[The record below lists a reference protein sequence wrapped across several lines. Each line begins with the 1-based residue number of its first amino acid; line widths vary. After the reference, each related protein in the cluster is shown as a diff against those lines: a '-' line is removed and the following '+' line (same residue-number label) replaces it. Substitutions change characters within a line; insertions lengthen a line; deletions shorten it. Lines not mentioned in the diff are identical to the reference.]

1 MSPGLFLHVVSAQ
14 ARTNLS
20 YRVDFW
26 INTLLGFLAEFG
38 VQLFLAIALFAES
51 GSSRIGGFTQAD
63 LVIYYVAVLLIAKIV
78 RGPQFSGTI
87 SQDIYDGG
95 LTRYLLFPSPYFRF
109 KYAQHL
115 GGLLPLCLQAI
126 LFGLTAWLVLDPVD
140 SFRITPLTILGCLV
154 ATFAANALYFV
165 IKLPLDLVAFWQDN
179 VWSLAVALRFVSSF
193 LGGAMFPLA
202 LFPMW
207 GQRAAE
213 YLPFRLLFDWPVR
226 TLMGDVTPLQFG
238 RDFLLFCV
246 WMLVFSVITRAVW
259 KRGDL
264 QYTGVGI

>member
-1 MSPGLFLHVVSAQ
+1 MAPALFFHVVSAQ

-26 INTLLGFLAEFG
+26 INTLVGFLAEFG
-38 VQLFLAIALFAES
+38 VQFFLAVALFAES
-51 GSSRIGGFTQAD
+51 GSGRIGAFTQAD

-78 RGPQFSGTI
+78 RGPQSGGTI
-87 SQDIYDGG
+87 SEDIYGG
-95 LTRYLLFPSPYFRF
+95 ELTRYLLFPTPYFRF

-115 GGLLPLCLQAI
+115 GALLPLILQAV
-126 LFGLTAWLVLDPVD
+126 LFGITARLVLDPVE
-140 SFRITPLTILGCLV
+140 SFRITPLTILGCIV
-154 ATFAANALYFV
+154 ATLAANALFFA

-207 GQRAAE
+207 GQRAIE

-226 TLMGDVTPLQFG
+226 TLMGDVSLVQFW
-238 RDFLLFCV
+238 RDFLLFV
-246 WMLVFSVITRAVW
+246 IWMLIFSAIARAIW